1 MSGLKDVEAM
11 TPKTSLRSTKPKV
24 ALGLF
29 LLKALPILILVLAV
43 EHYIGQR
50 FLIGGDDQ
58 VDRCLPDKRIYIID
72 TFNKDIWRGDL
83 IAFRA
88 ERMAPYFKDGKVI
101 VKIAAGVTGD
111 RVKVDSQQT
120 TINGSVIIEG
130 LPLANKLRKSPST
143 FKRDETI
150 PAAAYWVTGK
160 APKSFDSRYWGYV
173 YDYQVIGRAY
183 ALF

>member
-1 MSGLKDVEAM
+1 MSIYGLKDAEAM
-11 TPKTSLRSTKPKV
+11 AAKTTFRSKA

-29 LLKALPILILVLAV
+29 VVKALPLLITVVAV
-43 EHYIGQR
+43 ELYIGQR

-58 VDRCLPDKRIYIID
+58 VDRCLPGTRIYLID
-72 TFNKDIWRGDL
+72 TDNKDIWRGDL

-111 RVKVDSQQT
+111 RVKVGSQQT
-120 TINGSVIIEG
+120 TINASVIIKG
-130 LPLANKLRKSPST
+130 LPLADKLGKPSSA

-160 APKSFDSRYWGYV
+160 AAKSFDSRYWGYV
-173 YDYQVIGRAY
+173 YDDQVIGRAY